1 MFVGLE
7 HVAIASPNPP
17 ALAQWYVDHLGFRLI
32 LERDGKCFVRA
43 SNGSLIEIIVGQ
55 GPLADVQPSDCG
67 LRHLA
72 IQVSDFDAAYASLVG
87 RGVNFIGEPFQDH
100 GNRLVFFK
108 DGEGNLCHLIQRK
121 EPLPLP

>member
-17 ALAQWYVDHLGFRLI
+17 SLARWYVDQLGLRLI
-32 LERDGKCFVRA
+32 LERDGNCAVRFTGDPYL
-43 SNGSLIEIIVGQ
+43 N
-55 GPLADVQPSDCG
+55 
-67 LRHLA
+67 
-72 IQVSDFDAAYASLVG
+72 
-87 RGVNFIGEPFQDH
+87 N

-121 EPLPLP
+121 EPLP

>member
-7 HVAIASPNPP
+7 HVAIASPNPTV
-17 ALAQWYVDHLGFRLI
+17 LARWYVDHLGFQLI
-32 LERDGKCFVRA
+32 LERDGNCFVRA
-43 SNGSLIEIIVGQ
+43 SNGSVIEFIAGQ
-55 GPLADVQPSDCG
+55 GPLADSKPTDCG

-72 IQVSDFDAAYASLVG
+72 IQVSDFDAAYASLAARSV
-87 RGVNFIGEPFQDH
+87 RFQGEPYRNN

-121 EPLPLP
+121 EPLP

>member
-7 HVAIASPNPP
+7 HVAIASPDPP
-17 ALAQWYVDHLGFRLI
+17 ALARWYVDHLGFQFI
-32 LERDGKCFVRA
+32 LERDGNCFVRA
-43 SNGSLIEIIVGQ
+43 ANGSVIEIIAGRGALTQ
-55 GPLADVQPSDCG
+55 AGPADCG

-72 IQVSDFDAAYASLVG
+72 IQVSDFDAAYSSLVE
-87 RGVNFIGEPFQDH
+87 RGVAFTGEPYLNH

-121 EPLPLP
+121 EPLP

>member
-17 ALAQWYVDHLGFRLI
+17 SLARWYVDHLGFNLI
-32 LERDGKCFVRA
+32 LERDCFVRA
-43 SNGSLIEIIVGQ
+43 SNGSVIEIIVGK
-55 GPLADVQPSDCG
+55 GPLADAQPTDCG

-72 IQVSDFDAAYASLVG
+72 IQVSDFDAAYASLAG
-87 RGVNFIGEPFQDH
+87 SGVRFTGDPFLKN

-121 EPLPLP
+121 EPLP